1 MVKYMYYYVNIL
13 LTKNALNTFISYLS
27 ESSESAT

>member
-13 LTKNALNTFISYLS
+13 LTKNALNTFISN
-27 ESSESAT
+27 ENNFV